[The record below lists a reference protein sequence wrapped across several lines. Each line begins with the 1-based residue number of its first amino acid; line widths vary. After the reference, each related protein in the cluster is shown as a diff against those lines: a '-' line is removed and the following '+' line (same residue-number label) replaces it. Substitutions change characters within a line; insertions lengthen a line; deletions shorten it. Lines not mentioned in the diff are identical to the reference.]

1 MFKSLSRGGLNP
13 IKLVELYKMGEKEEF
28 IKFGGEKCIDCGLCS
43 FACPSNI
50 EIAQT
55 IKTAKTFK

>member
-1 MFKSLSRGGLNP
+1 MEHLY
-13 IKLVELYKMGEKEEF
+13 IIELYKMGEKEEF